1 MIKMADE
8 EKNVIP
14 RVLVPADDF
23 NKANQRLDEMED
35 KVEFTWGEINQRM
48 GQQIGRDI
56 GILYGIIIGLL
67 ILFVTYKVLIGAF
80 MGFKIGSMLSGF
92 G

>member
-1 MIKMADE
+1 MAEE

-14 RVLVPADDF
+14 RAIVSADDF
-23 NKANQRLDEMED
+23 NKANERLDEMED

-56 GILYGIIIGLL
+56 GILYGITIGLI
-67 ILFVTYKVLIGAF
+67 ILLVAFKVVKVGA
-80 MGFKIGSMLSGF
+80 ILSTF
-92 G
+92 GGV